1 MSFGPD
7 NLNKEIKFDEI
18 IKNASPK
25 IYKKLPGIALWALKK
40 ILHQDDIN
48 SLLRRFGTKDGVD
61 FINEVFR
68 DLDVEIKICGLENL
82 AKGEQ
87 YIFASNHPLGALD
100 GLALIKVVNENHGKA
115 KAIVNDLLLHIGSLK
130 SVFTGVNLYGHNNKQ
145 VIDNLDEL
153 YSSGQN
159 IVVFPAG
166 LVSRK
171 NESGQILDRVWKKNF
186 LTNALDKQISII
198 PTYVDAKDTDFFYN
212 IAQRREKMGIKFNYE
227 LVLLPR
233 EVFKFKKKTITIYF
247 ERPVSPQML
256 NSIDGQ
262 RNQIDFVRLLSYSA
276 KENYIKQQN
285 QKNKK

>member
-68 DLDVEIKICGLENL
+68 DLDVEIKVCGLENL
-82 AKGEQ
+82 TKGEQ

-115 KAIVNDLLLHIGSLK
+115 KAIVNDLLCI
-130 SVFTGVNLYGHNNKQ
+130 HNNVKSPADFQ
-145 VIDNLDEL
+145 FPYCNMYTNVL
-153 YSSGQN
+153 YSN
-159 IVVFPAG
+159 A
-166 LVSRK
+166 K
-171 NESGQILDRVWKKNF
+171 ATNF
-186 LTNALDKQISII
+186 FNRGVIYDSH
-198 PTYVDAKDTDFFYN
+198 
-212 IAQRREKMGIKFNYE
+212 EK
-227 LVLLPR
+227 
-233 EVFKFKKKTITIYF
+233 
-247 ERPVSPQML
+247 
-256 NSIDGQ
+256 
-262 RNQIDFVRLLSYSA
+262 
-276 KENYIKQQN
+276 
-285 QKNKK
+285 